1 MIEFIRKQIGRL
13 YERSISLLVLNLV
26 YVFLWGFTSG
36 KVEQYGYGILF
47 SLIFI
52 FAVRAVKKNNRWL
65 FLFSAVSISVF
76 WLSFFLDMKLIMLSS
91 YILSIIFFSITMVLL
106 VLRLAGAKEITAV
119 EFLEGINLY
128 LLMGITGSLLFS
140 IIYLH
145 VPDAFSSANPL
156 KTPYDLIYFSFV
168 TLTSL
173 GYGDIVPITHGAKS
187 MAIFLSFSG
196 QIYIAMIVSMM
207 VGKYLNSKN

>member
-145 VPDAFSSANPL
+145 VPDAFSSVNPL